1 MKSFFRILI
10 VFFAVCSLI
19 AGLRGPK
26 VYASSR
32 IVVAKDA
39 EMDALEALYQDT
51 DGDNWTNN
59 RNWLSNAPLD
69 SWHGVTT
76 DRNGRVVE
84 LDLSENELNGTIP
97 SELGNLTYLETLN
110 LSENQLRGTIP
121 PELGN
126 LTNLAVLNLFDNRLS
141 GTIPS
146 ELGNLSNLG
155 SLTLFDNNLRGTI
168 PSNLAKLNNL
178 RWLLLWS
185 NSWMDRFRQ
194 SWASSTTWNG
204 CISRTTD

>member
-1 MKSFFRILI
+1 MKSFLRILI

-59 RNWLSNAPLD
+59 RNWLSNAQLD

-97 SELGNLTYLETLN
+97 SELGSLTNLERLK
-110 LSENQLRGTIP
+110 LSKNQLRGPIP

-126 LTNLAVLNLFDNRLS
+126 LSNLKFLDLYENRLS
-141 GTIPS
+141 G
-146 ELGNLSNLG
+146 
-155 SLTLFDNNLRGTI
+155 
-168 PSNLAKLNNL
+168 
-178 RWLLLWS
+178 
-185 NSWMDRFRQ
+185 RFPQ
-194 SWASSTTWNG
+194 SWATSPTWKRWPS
-204 CISRTTD
+204 SRTICVGQFPQIWRISTIWDGCSSGETS

>member
-76 DRNGRVVE
+76 DRSGRVVE

-97 SELGNLTYLETLN
+97 
-110 LSENQLRGTIP
+110 

-126 LTNLAVLNLFDNRLS
+126 LFYLEIWTFHR
-141 GTIPS
+141 
-146 ELGNLSNLG
+146 
-155 SLTLFDNNLRGTI
+155 
-168 PSNLAKLNNL
+168 
-178 RWLLLWS
+178 
-185 NSWMDRFRQ
+185 
-194 SWASSTTWNG
+194 
-204 CISRTTD
+204 IS

>member
-59 RNWLSNAPLD
+59 RNWLSNATARFLARR
-69 SWHGVTT
+69 H
-76 DRNGRVVE
+76 NGPKR
-84 LDLSENELNGTIP
+84 
-97 SELGNLTYLETLN
+97 
-110 LSENQLRGTIP
+110 
-121 PELGN
+121 
-126 LTNLAVLNLFDNRLS
+126 
-141 GTIPS
+141 
-146 ELGNLSNLG
+146 
-155 SLTLFDNNLRGTI
+155 
-168 PSNLAKLNNL
+168 
-178 RWLLLWS
+178 
-185 NSWMDRFRQ
+185 
-194 SWASSTTWNG
+194 
-204 CISRTTD
+204 SRC

>member
-26 VYASSR
+26 VFASSR
-32 IVVAKDA
+32 IATAKDA

-97 SELGNLTYLETLN
+97 SELG
-110 LSENQLRGTIP
+110 S
-121 PELGN
+121 
-126 LTNLAVLNLFDNRLS
+126 LTNLESVK
-141 GTIPS
+141 
-146 ELGNLSNLG
+146 
-155 SLTLFDNNLRGTI
+155 TLKESVARPDSPGV
-168 PSNLAKLNNL
+168 
-178 RWLLLWS
+178 
-185 NSWMDRFRQ
+185 
-194 SWASSTTWNG
+194 G
-204 CISRTTD
+204 

>member
-1 MKSFFRILI
+1 MKSFLRILI

-59 RNWLSNAPLD
+59 RNWLSNAQLD

-97 SELGNLTYLETLN
+97 SELGSLTNLERLK
-110 LSENQLRGTIP
+110 LSKNQLRGPIP

-126 LTNLAVLNLFDNRLS
+126 LSNLKFLDLYENRLS
-141 GTIPS
+141 GPIPP
-146 ELGNLSNLG
+146 ELGDLSNLEA
-155 SLTLFDNNLRGTI
+155 LALFKNNLRGTI
-168 PSNLAKLNNL
+168 PSDLANLNNL
-178 RWLLLWS
+178 GWLLLWGNQLDGTIPS
-185 NSWMDRFRQ
+185 ELVVQQ
-194 SWASSTTWNG
+194 SSIDG
-204 CISRTTD
+204 

>member
-97 SELGNLTYLETLN
+97 SELGSLTYLGDIKPFTE
-110 LSENQLRGTIP
+110 SVERYDSVRVGQP
-121 PELGN
+121 HQP
-126 LTNLAVLNLFDNRLS
+126 
-141 GTIPS
+141 
-146 ELGNLSNLG
+146 G
-155 SLTLFDNNLRGTI
+155 SAESIRQSVERHDSI
-168 PSNLAKLNNL
+168 
-178 RWLLLWS
+178 
-185 NSWMDRFRQ
+185 Q
-194 SWASSTTWNG
+194 SWATSPT
-204 CISRTTD
+204 